1 MVPDGFYIGKFKIY
15 FYALIILTGALLAA
29 WLASRQAKK
38 KGINPD
44 LVWDMLPW
52 LLGAG
57 IIGARIWHILT
68 PPASMVEQG
77 ITTAYYLTHP
87 LAMLNIRNGGL
98 GIPGAVIGGA
108 IALFFYARRH
118 KISFATWVDLIA
130 PGLALAQGVGRWG
143 NFFNQ
148 EVYGAPTDLPWKL
161 FIDPSRRLPQYADVA
176 YYHPLFLYEFIYNL
190 LNMALLLWIGNRFSK
205 RLKDGDIFLTYLI
218 VYPVGRFFLEFLR
231 LDPSP
236 VAGINVNQMVMAVI
250 AVCAAVTLFL
260 RHRLGS
266 QPAAANVPTNSSPMD
281 DPSAPTDGG
290 VLEETEASAKDEHS
304 TPGN

>member
-1 MVPDGFYIGKFKIY
+1 MFLRDGILIGTFKIY
-15 FYALIILTGALLAA
+15 YYALIILTGVLLAA

-38 KGINPD
+38 KGINSD

-52 LLGAG
+52 LLIAG
-57 IIGARIWHILT
+57 IIGARVWHILT

-77 ITTAYYLTHP
+77 ITTYYYLTHP
-87 LAMLNIRNGGL
+87 LEMLNMRNGGL

-108 IALFFYARRH
+108 IALYFYARRH
-118 KISFATWVDLIA
+118 KISFATWVDIIA
-130 PGLALAQGVGRWG
+130 PGLALAQAVGRWG

-161 FIDPSRRLPQYADVA
+161 FIDSAHRLPEYADVA

-190 LNMALLLWIGNRFSK
+190 LNMAFLLWLGNRFAR
-205 RLKDGDIFLTYLI
+205 RLKTGDIFLTYLI

-236 VAGINVNQMVMAVI
+236 VAGINVNQTIMAVI
-250 AVCAAVTLFL
+250 AVCAAAALII
-260 RHRLGS
+260 RHIGRQ
-266 QPAAANVPTNSSPMD
+266 QPVVENNV
-281 DPSAPTDGG
+281 AK
-290 VLEETEASAKDEHS
+290 TEAEIEPPDS
-304 TPGN
+304 GQ